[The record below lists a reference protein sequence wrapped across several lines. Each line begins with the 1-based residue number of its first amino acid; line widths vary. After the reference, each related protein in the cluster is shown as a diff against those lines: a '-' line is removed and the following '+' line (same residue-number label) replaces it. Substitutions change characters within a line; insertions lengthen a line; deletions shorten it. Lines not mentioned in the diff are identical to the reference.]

1 MQIKKIITRKV
12 RHKNG
17 NINEYTYKFIKQ
29 CNDDLFLYEEVNT
42 HFKECFSKFDL
53 GLIRQ
58 IIEPP
63 KSNINTER
71 VKIKEGTND
80 KTRTRRSVLHR

>member
-1 MQIKKIITRKV
+1 M
-12 RHKNG
+12 
-17 NINEYTYKFIKQ
+17 
-29 CNDDLFLYEEVNT
+29 NT

-63 KSNINTER
+63 KSNINPER